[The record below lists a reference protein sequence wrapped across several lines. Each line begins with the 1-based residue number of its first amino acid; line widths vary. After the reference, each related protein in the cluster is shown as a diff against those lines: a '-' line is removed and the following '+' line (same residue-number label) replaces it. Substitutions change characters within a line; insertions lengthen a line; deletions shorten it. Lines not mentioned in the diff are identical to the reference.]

1 MLYLLLNLKTFI
13 MKSKFKDYLLYTLST
28 IGVVALFISA
38 TTLPPQTSNVPESHV
53 WEMVVVEG
61 AENRAYSINKKTGEV
76 RKFAK
81 SFPTKKEA
89 MSGKYNTYVVIS
101 EQ

>member
-1 MLYLLLNLKTFI
+1 

-53 WEMVVVEG
+53 WEMHSASNETEG
-61 AENRAYSINKKTGEV
+61 VNTFIYNKITGEV
-76 RKFAK
+76 RKY
-81 SFPTKKEA
+81 S
-89 MSGKYNTYVVIS
+89 SYRS
-101 EQ
+101 EMYEL